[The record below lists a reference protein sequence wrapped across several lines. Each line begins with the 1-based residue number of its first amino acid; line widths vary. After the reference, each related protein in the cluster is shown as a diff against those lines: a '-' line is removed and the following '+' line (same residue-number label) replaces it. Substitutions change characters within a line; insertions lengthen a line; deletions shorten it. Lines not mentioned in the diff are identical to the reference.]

1 MKKLR
6 VLGLISCLILLFSCV
21 FVLSAC
27 DDVEKVTFKESDFY
41 GVWVYVRGTA
51 SGDYLD
57 SVEFVN
63 ENGQLKVKMDRG
75 LKRLTYDAVLKGNS
89 VIFIDDHFSAYDDG
103 YFIFTMDDSKS
114 FITMTTMYY
123 SSGEVDDTAKFCSDY
138 SYANRN

>member
-1 MKKLR
+1 MYKRKILT
-6 VLGLISCLILLFSCV
+6 LSICLILLFSCV

-123 SSGEVDDTAKFCSDY
+123 SSGEVHDTAKFCSDY
-138 SYANRN
+138 SYMNND

>member
-6 VLGLISCLILLFSCV
+6 ILGLISCLILLFSCV

-41 GVWVYVRGTA
+41 GTWAYVKGTVLY
-51 SGDYLD
+51 DYLD
-57 SVEFVN
+57 SVEFAN

-75 LKRLTYDAVLKGNS
+75 LTRKSYDAVLKGNS
-89 VIFIDDHFSAYDDG
+89 IIFIDDHFTYDDYG

-114 FITMTTMYY
+114 FITMTTMYR
-123 SSGEVDDTAKFCSDY
+123 SGKVSNTAKFCSDY
-138 SYANRN
+138 SYANLD

>member
-6 VLGLISCLILLFSCV
+6 ILGLISCLILLFSCV

-41 GVWVYVRGTA
+41 GTWAYVKGTVLY
-51 SGDYLD
+51 DYLD

-75 LKRLTYDAVLKGNS
+75 LTRKSYDAVLKGNS
-89 VIFIDDHFSAYDDG
+89 IIFIDDHFTYDDYG

-114 FITMTTMYY
+114 FITMTTMYR
-123 SSGEVDDTAKFCSDY
+123 SGKVSNTAKFCSDY
-138 SYANRN
+138 SYANLD

>member
-1 MKKLR
+1 MYKRKILT
-6 VLGLISCLILLFSCV
+6 LSICLILLFSCV

-63 ENGQLKVKMDRG
+63 ENGQLKVKKDFG
-75 LKRLTYDAVLKGNS
+75 LKRLTFDAVLKGNS
-89 VIFIDDHFSAYDDG
+89 VIFIYDNFSPDG
-103 YFIFTMDDSKS
+103 DYGYYIFTMDDSKS
-114 FITMTTMYY
+114 FITMTAMYR
-123 SSGEVDDTAKFCSDY
+123 SGEVSDTAKFCSDY
-138 SYANRN
+138 SYANLD

>member
-6 VLGLISCLILLFSCV
+6 ILGLISCLILLFSCV

-41 GVWVYVRGTA
+41 GTWVYVRGTA
-51 SGDYLD
+51 VRDYLD
-57 SVEFVN
+57 NVEFVN

-75 LKRLTYDAVLKGNS
+75 LQRLSYDAVLKDNS
-89 VIFIDDHFSAYDDG
+89 IIFIDDDFTYDDYG

-114 FITMTTMYY
+114 FITMTSMYR
-123 SSGEVDDTAKFCSDY
+123 SGEVSDTAKFCSDY
-138 SYANRN
+138 SYMNND

>member
-123 SSGEVDDTAKFCSDY
+123 SSGEVHDTAKFCSDY

>member
-6 VLGLISCLILLFSCV
+6 ILGLISCLILLFSCV

-27 DDVEKVTFKESDFY
+27 DDVEKVTFEESDFY
-41 GVWVYVRGTA
+41 GTWAYVKGTVLY
-51 SGDYLD
+51 DYLD

-75 LKRLTYDAVLKGNS
+75 LTRKSYDAVLKGNS
-89 VIFIDDHFSAYDDG
+89 IIFIDDHFTYDDYG

-114 FITMTTMYY
+114 FITMTTMYR
-123 SSGEVDDTAKFCSDY
+123 SGKVSNTAKFCSDY
-138 SYANRN
+138 SYANLD

>member
-1 MKKLR
+1 MKNTKILT
-6 VLGLISCLILLFSCV
+6 VSICLILLFSCV

-89 VIFIDDHFSAYDDG
+89 VIFIDDHFTSDDYG

-114 FITMTTMYY
+114 FITMTTMYR
-123 SSGEVDDTAKFCSDY
+123 SGEVLDTAKFCSDY
-138 SYANRN
+138 SYMNND

>member
-6 VLGLISCLILLFSCV
+6 ILGLISCLILLFSCV

-27 DDVEKVTFKESDFY
+27 DDVEKVTFKEIDFY
-41 GVWVYVRGTA
+41 GTWAYVKGTVLY
-51 SGDYLD
+51 DYLD

-75 LKRLTYDAVLKGNS
+75 LTRKSYDAVLKGNS
-89 VIFIDDHFSAYDDG
+89 IIFIDDHFTYDDYG

-114 FITMTTMYY
+114 FITMTTMYR
-123 SSGEVDDTAKFCSDY
+123 SGKVSNTAKFCSDY
-138 SYANRN
+138 SYANLD

>member
-6 VLGLISCLILLFSCV
+6 ILGLISCLILLFSCV

-41 GVWVYVRGTA
+41 GTWAYVKGTA
-51 SGDYLD
+51 SSDSYD

-75 LKRLTYDAVLKGNS
+75 LQRLSYDAVLKDNS
-89 VIFIDDHFSAYDDG
+89 IIFIDDHFTSDDYG
-103 YFIFTMDDSKS
+103 YFIFTMDDRKS
-114 FITMTTMYY
+114 FITLTKKFR
-123 SSGEVDDTAKFCSDY
+123 SGEVKGTAKFCSDY
-138 SYANRN
+138 SYMNND